1 MAHMF
6 TWWDL
11 LFFPLIGW
19 LCFAWGCIVGG
30 EIVAHVGDHETDVPE
45 LKD

>member
-1 MAHMF
+1 MTHLF

-11 LFFPLIGW
+11 LWVPLVAF
-19 LCFAWGCIVGG
+19 LSFSCGCIVGG